1 MQTQQ
6 YLVTSPLTSKH
17 NLNKRAEVTICVLQ
31 HSQISCETK
40 SQFSKCTK
48 IQSTPQLPYKA
59 CLYNLYTGCSFS
71 CSAQKNSLTT
81 PNSYDETF
89 LALSKFS

>member
-31 HSQISCETK
+31 HSQISCKKK

-59 CLYNLYTGCSFS
+59 CLYNLLLFFFVLSTKKFLDH
-71 CSAQKNSLTT
+71 AQQL
-81 PNSYDETF
+81 
-89 LALSKFS
+89 